1 MGSVQQKMNG
11 GISVPV
17 PAPTSR
23 RKRAMIFCPMK
34 ANQDEIAA
42 RSAVKLLSRARR
54 PMLTMRRT
62 AMAYYRARPLPAAP
76 PRAFNARRTFSGVI
90 GSSSMRTPT
99 ALKIALA
106 TAGSTG
112 LAHISPGP
120 LAP

>member
-1 MGSVQQKMNG
+1 M
-11 GISVPV
+11 
-17 PAPTSR
+17 PT
-23 RKRAMIFCPMK
+23 M
-34 ANQDEIAA
+34 
-42 RSAVKLLSRARR
+42 VW
-54 PMLTMRRT
+54 RT
-62 AMAYYRARPLPAAP
+62 AMQCYRARAGCVP